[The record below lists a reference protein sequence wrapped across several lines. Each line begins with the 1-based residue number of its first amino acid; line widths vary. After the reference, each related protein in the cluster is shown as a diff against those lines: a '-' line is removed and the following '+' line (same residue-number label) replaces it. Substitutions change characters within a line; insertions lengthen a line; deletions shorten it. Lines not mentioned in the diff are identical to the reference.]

1 MSMSATIVVLLLTFA
16 TTAHGV
22 EPVHGELRE
31 DGAPT
36 TVEVREA
43 GEVASHPDDA
53 ALYDRFFNVPD
64 STTIPAPS
72 EEPVAKKMGE
82 MSVPWWLIPI
92 CMLAIGLLLLMR
104 NKVTKVAVSR
114 QAIRIISRTQM
125 GKEGSLAMIEVAD
138 GDQRTRRLLVGFG
151 GGAPRL
157 VADVSAWD
165 VAVAAP
171 SPVLADE
178 PRATVAMPIAIAEE
192 MSIAI
197 AEEMPIAIAEET
209 SIVPAA
215 VAGAGAFARA
225 LSAVSVPED
234 SRGEETPVI
243 AMVPEDHDDL
253 VADVLAMHD
262 AKPLNGVPKP
272 LSVVYSRRTVVA

>member
-1 MSMSATIVVLLLTFA
+1 MSLSATTVALLLTFA

-22 EPVHGELRE
+22 EPVHGEVRE
-31 DGAPT
+31 DGAST

-43 GEVASHPDDA
+43 GEVASHPGDA
-53 ALYDRFFNVPD
+53 ALYERFFNVPD
-64 STTIPAPS
+64 STTMPAPS

-92 CMLAIGLLLLMR
+92 GMLAIGVLLLMR

-192 MSIAI
+192 M
-197 AEEMPIAIAEET
+197 PIAIAEEI

-215 VAGAGAFARA
+215 VDGVGAFARA
-225 LSAVSVPED
+225 LSAVSAPED
-234 SRGEETPVI
+234 SRVEETPVI
-243 AMVPEDHDDL
+243 AMVPEDHDYL

-272 LSVVYSRRTVVA
+272 VSAVYSRRTVVA